1 MYTSVPSFL
10 NGNWMRRGAE
20 HHTIAT
26 QPFLRRIHTAPKCRS
41 ISIGDRFPATWL
53 ADQEE
58 DVFVAGER
66 DNVPPTT
73 LRNQFIPAEPAELE
87 LSVINWPTVNRRWP
101 MRCSG
106 KYCAQ
111 IWSRLPVV
119 AIGATTDH
127 GRTTAGHA

>member
-1 MYTSVPSFL
+1 MYTSFPSFL

-53 ADQEE
+53 A
-58 DVFVAGER
+58 
-66 DNVPPTT
+66 

-111 IWSRLPVV
+111 IWSRLPVM